1 MAELN
6 ATFENTLNRLL
17 EEKKYTSIKDILM
30 LMDSTD
36 LAAIFELIDEKN
48 IPLVFR
54 LLPKAVAADTFVE
67 MDPDY
72 QELLIKSFSDA
83 ELKDILDEMYV
94 NEAVD
99 LVEEMPAIVVQRILS
114 QVDAA
119 KRKDINQILQY
130 PENSAGSIM
139 TTEYVS
145 LRLGTTVGEAIKQIR
160 KTGVEKKSFYA
171 CYVTKNR
178 KLIGRLSVKDLLLAK
193 SDDILIDD
201 LMKTNVLSVHT
212 HDDQEEVSKLL
223 SKYNFFA
230 IPVVDTEERMV
241 GIIAFDDALD
251 VMEEEATE
259 DMEIMAGMAP
269 SDKTYLHS
277 SPFYLFKHRI
287 FWLMLLMISATFTG
301 MIITSF
307 ESALAVQVV
316 LTAFIPMLMDTGGNS
331 GSQSSVTVIRSISLG
346 ELEFSDLPKVIFK
359 EIQTALMCG
368 LVLAAVCFIKVMLV
382 DRMLLGNTDV
392 TVAVAAVVCITMM
405 ATVLVAKVIGCILPL
420 CAKKMGFDP
429 AVMASPFITT
439 TVDALSLLVYF
450 SIAKVLL
457 F

>member
-1 MAELN
+1 MAVLN
-6 ATFENTLNRLL
+6 ATFEDTLNKLL
-17 EEKKYTSIKDILM
+17 EEKKYTSIKDILV

-54 LLPKAVAADTFVE
+54 LLPKDKAADTFVE

-72 QELLIKSFSDA
+72 QELLIQSFSDT

-99 LVEEMPAIVVQRILS
+99 LVEEMPAIVVQRILK

-139 TTEYVS
+139 TTEFVS
-145 LRLGTTVGEAIKQIR
+145 LRLGTTVGEAIKQVR
-160 KTGVEKKSFYA
+160 QTGVDKKSFYA

-178 KLIGRLSVKDLLLAK
+178 KLIGRLSVKDLLLAEN
-193 SDDILIDD
+193 DDVLIDS
-201 LMKTNVLSVHT
+201 LMKTNVIHVHT

-223 SKYNFFA
+223 SKYNFYA
-230 IPVVDTEERMV
+230 IPVVDSEERMV
-241 GIIAFDDALD
+241 GIIAFDDALE
-251 VMEEEATE
+251 VMEDEATE
-259 DMEIMAGMAP
+259 DIEIMGGMAP

-301 MIITSF
+301 MIITNF
-307 ESALAVQVV
+307 ESALAAQVV

-331 GSQSSVTVIRSISLG
+331 GSQSSVTIIRSISLG
-346 ELEFSDLPKVIFK
+346 EVEFKDLGRVILK
-359 EIQTALMCG
+359 EITTALMCG
-368 LVLAAVCFIKVMLV
+368 VVLAVVCFAKVMLV
-382 DRMLLGNTDV
+382 DRLLLGNTDV
-392 TVAVAAVVCITMM
+392 TFTVAFVVCVTMM
-405 ATVLVAKVIGCILPL
+405 ATVLVAKTIGCILPL
-420 CAKKMGFDP
+420 CAKKLGFDP

-439 TVDALSLLVYF
+439 IVDALSLLVYF
-450 SIAKVLL
+450 SIARALL

>member
-6 ATFENTLNRLL
+6 AAFEDTLNRLL
-17 EEKKYTSIKDILM
+17 EEKQYSTIKEVLVV
-30 LMDSTD
+30 MDCTD
-36 LAAIFELIDEKN
+36 LALIFECIDEKN

-54 LLPKAVAADTFVE
+54 LLPKTKAADTFVE
-67 MDPDY
+67 MDSEY
-72 QELLIKSFSDA
+72 QELLIKSFSDS
-83 ELKDILDEMYV
+83 ELKAILDEMYV

-99 LVEEMPAIVVQRILS
+99 LVEEMPAIVVDRILKH
-114 QVDAA
+114 VDAD

-139 TTEYVS
+139 TTEFVS
-145 LRLGTTVGEAIKQIR
+145 LKPGTTVGQAIKHIR
-160 KTGVEKKSFYA
+160 QTGVEKKSFYA

-178 KLIGRLSVKDLLLAK
+178 RLIGRLSVKDLLLAE
-193 SDDILIDD
+193 SDDVVIDS
-201 LMKTNVLSVHT
+201 LMKTNVISVNT

-223 SKYNFFA
+223 SKYNFYA
-230 IPVVDTEERMV
+230 IPVVDSEKRMV
-241 GIIAFDDALD
+241 GIISFDDALE
-251 VMEEEATE
+251 VMEDETTE
-259 DMEIMAGMAP
+259 DIEIMGGMTP

-277 SPFYLFKHRI
+277 SPFYLFRHRI

-301 MIITSF
+301 MIITGF

-331 GSQSSVTVIRSISLG
+331 GSQSSVTIIRSISLG
-346 ELEFSDLPKVIFK
+346 EIEFRDLPRVIVK
-359 EIQTALMCG
+359 EMLTALMCG
-368 LVLAAVCFIKVMLV
+368 AVLAIICFAKVMLV
-382 DRMLLGNTDV
+382 DRLLLGTDV
-392 TVAVAAVVCITMM
+392 TFTVAIVVCITMTV
-405 ATVLVAKVIGCILPL
+405 TVLAAKTIGCVLPL

-439 TVDALSLLVYF
+439 IVDALSLLVYF
-450 SIAKVLL
+450 NIAKALL

>member
-6 ATFENTLNRLL
+6 ATFEDTLNRLL

-67 MDPDY
+67 MNPDY

-145 LRLGTTVGEAIKQIR
+145 LRLGMTVGEAIKQIR

-171 CYVTKNR
+171 CYITKNR

-223 SKYNFFA
+223 SKYNFYA

-368 LVLAAVCFIKVMLV
+368 LVLAVVCFIKVMLV

>member
-1 MAELN
+1 MAEYN
-6 ATFENTLNRLL
+6 ATFEDTINRLL
-17 EEKKYTSIKDILM
+17 DEKKYSSIKDILI
-30 LMDSTD
+30 LMDSQDIAT
-36 LAAIFELIDEKN
+36 IFELIDEKN

-54 LLPKAVAADTFVE
+54 LLPKAVAADTFIE
-67 MDPDY
+67 MDPDF
-72 QELLIKSFSDA
+72 QEVLIKSFSDS
-83 ELKDILDEMYV
+83 ELKAILADMYV

-99 LVEEMPAIVVQRILS
+99 LVEEMPANVVERILS

-119 KRKDINQILQY
+119 TRKDINQILKY

-160 KTGVEKKSFYA
+160 KNGTTKKSFYT

-178 KLIGRLSVKDLLLAK
+178 KLLGRLSVKDLLLAK
-193 SDDILIDD
+193 NDDILIDE

-223 SKYNFFA
+223 SKYNFYA

-259 DMEIMAGMAP
+259 DIEIMGGMTP

-287 FWLMLLMISATFTG
+287 IWLMLLMISATFTG

-331 GSQSSVTVIRSISLG
+331 GSQSSVTIIRSISLG
-346 ELEFSDLPKVIFK
+346 EIEFSDMPKVILK

-368 LVLAAVCFIKVMLV
+368 LVLAIVCFGKVMLV
-382 DRMLLGNTDV
+382 DRLLLGNTDV
-392 TVAVAAVVCITMM
+392 TYLVALIVCVTMM
-405 ATVLVAKVIGCILPL
+405 ATVLVAKVIGCVLPL
-420 CAKKMGFDP
+420 CAKKLGFDP

-439 TVDALSLLVYF
+439 IVDALSLLVYF
-450 SIAKVLL
+450 SIAKALL